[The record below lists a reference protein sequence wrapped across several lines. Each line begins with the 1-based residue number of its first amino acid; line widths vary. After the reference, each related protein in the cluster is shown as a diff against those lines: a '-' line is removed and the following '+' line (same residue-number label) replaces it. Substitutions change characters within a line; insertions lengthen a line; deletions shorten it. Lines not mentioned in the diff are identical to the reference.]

1 MQVFR
6 VAGALLL
13 GAALAG
19 CSSSSNGASGGGATG
34 GSGAATGSGGSG
46 AATGSGGS
54 GAAAGS
60 GSTGGGPSGGG
71 CTVGASETGDGTYY
85 AADGSG
91 NCSFDPSP
99 NDLMVAAM
107 NDPDYAGSAVCGEC
121 VQVKG
126 PSGDV
131 TVRIVDRCPECKHG
145 DLDLSPQAFAKIAD
159 PKLGRVTIHWTPV
172 ACDVQGPIRYRFKEG
187 ANQWWTAVQV
197 RNHRYPIAK
206 FEYQKAGKW
215 VAVPRESYNYFVET
229 SGMGPGPYSFRVTDV
244 KGNVLTD
251 KNIPLKVAAEVAG
264 AAQFPTCP

>member
-6 VAGALLL
+6 VTAALLF
-13 GAALAG
+13 AVALAG
-19 CSSSSNGASGGGATG
+19 CSSGSNGASGQG
-34 GSGAATGSGGSG
+34 GSGAGGSGAGSGSGGSG

-54 GAAAGS
+54 GAGNGS
-60 GSTGGGPSGGG
+60 GGSSGGG

-91 NCSFDPSP
+91 NCGFDPSP

-107 NDPDYAGSAVCGEC
+107 NDPDYAASAVCGEC
-121 VQVKG
+121 VHVKG
-126 PSGDV
+126 PSGEV

-145 DLDLSPQAFAKIAD
+145 DLDLSPQAFAKLAD

-197 RNHRYPIAK
+197 RNHRYAIAK

-215 VAVPRESYNYFVET
+215 VAVPRESYNYFVEA
-229 SGMGPGPYSFRVTDV
+229 SGMGPGPYSFRVADV
-244 KGNVLTD
+244 KGHVLTD
-251 KNIPLKVAAEVAG
+251 QNIPLKVAAEVAG
-264 AAQFPTCP
+264 AAQFPGCP